1 MFVTIRGIAN
11 IPSSNDSASYNVES
25 PTLSAVVIKN
35 VSEKR
40 AGKTTGIKLIRTME
54 IVKVKAIQETLVNFL
69 SSVLLI

>member
-35 VSEKR
+35 VSEK
-40 AGKTTGIKLIRTME
+40 E
-54 IVKVKAIQETLVNFL
+54 QEKQLELN
-69 SSVLLI
+69 